1 MIASPQSIVHSGQVR
16 FTLLTPHSSLLIKML
31 FTILLPTTHDRGL
44 LLPYCVSSVLN
55 QTVTDFELFIIGD
68 GVSEDTRMVIHSL
81 MAQDSRVHFF
91 DYPKH
96 LRRGE
101 PYRHEVLTQK
111 TSGQYIAYM
120 LDRDLWLP
128 NHLETLLAL
137 FEKGNFVATNYYIP
151 FREGSV
157 GMGYSHP
164 SQHLVFSTV
173 AHTVAFYR
181 SLPFGWRTTPPEIF
195 TDDYMWAQCMAHPN
209 YIPYFGVTPTVLYF
223 KRGATYPGIPTKDRV
238 KELSQWAAQIKQADQ
253 LPLLYEQAMSAL
265 LEERVNFRKAW
276 MRIKGKTPQELIP
289 FFKTKLTYS
298 WRALE
303 RRVKY
308 AMRGH

>member
-1 MIASPQSIVHSGQVR
+1 MI
-16 FTLLTPHSSLLIKML
+16 

-44 LLPYCVSSVLN
+44 LLPYCISSVLN
-55 QTVTDFELFIIGD
+55 QTVQDFELLIIGD
-68 GVSEDTRMVIHSL
+68 GVSEDTRTVIQTL
-81 MAQDSRVHFF
+81 VAQDARLHFF

-101 PYRHEVLTQK
+101 PYRHEILTQK
-111 TSGQYIAYM
+111 ATGQYVAYL

-128 NHLETLLAL
+128 NHLQTLLAL
-137 FEKGNFVATNYYIP
+137 FEKGNFVATNYYLP
-151 FREGSV
+151 FTDGSV

-173 AHTVAFYR
+173 AHTTDFYR
-181 SLPFGWRTTPPEIF
+181 GLPFGWRTTPPEIF

-209 YIPYFGVTPTVLYF
+209 YTPYFGVAPTVLYF
-223 KRGATYPGIPTKDRV
+223 KRGATYPGIPTQDRV
-238 KELSQWAAQIKQADQ
+238 AELVQWAERITQPNQ
-253 LPLLYEQAMSAL
+253 LPLLYEQALGLL

-276 MRIKGKTPQELIP
+276 IRIKGKTLQELIP
-289 FFKTKLTYS
+289 FLKVKLTYS

-308 AMRGH
+308 AMRGHWPPRR